1 MLYLLAS
8 GRARYGYELQ
18 ELLREEAMTDSEID
32 PGVVYRTL
40 RQLEQAGCVV
50 SSWEPG
56 VGGPNRHVYAI
67 TDLGREH
74 LGDWVVVLRRRGEHM
89 LGFVARC
96 GPVLAQPTEAAPTQ
110 QR

>member
-18 ELLREEAMTDSEID
+18 ELLRQEAMTDSEID

-67 TDLGREH
+67 TDLGRDH
-74 LGDWVVVLRRRGEHM
+74 LGNWVVVLRRRAEHI
-89 LGFVARC
+89 LSFVAEC
-96 GPVLAQPTEAAPTQ
+96 GPILRQQAAAQASRSA
-110 QR
+110 